1 MHTCGILA
9 EPNELVEDSES
20 LRTADSVVALIG
32 GFSMPWTTFVVEGEG
47 GRRAWGGGVIEL
59 VDETA
64 DRPAEDQRQHYAHM
78 HQMMYMYNSTR

>member
-32 GFSMPWTTFVVEGEG
+32 GFSMP
-47 GRRAWGGGVIEL
+47 
-59 VDETA
+59 
-64 DRPAEDQRQHYAHM
+64 
-78 HQMMYMYNSTR
+78 